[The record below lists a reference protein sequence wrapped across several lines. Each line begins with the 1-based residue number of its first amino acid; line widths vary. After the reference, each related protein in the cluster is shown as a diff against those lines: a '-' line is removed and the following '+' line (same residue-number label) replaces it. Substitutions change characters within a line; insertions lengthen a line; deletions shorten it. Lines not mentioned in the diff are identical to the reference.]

1 MREKDLSKKYTIGE
15 VIYEMKKL
23 KIIELQNRRHI
34 LTETSKTQK
43 DLFRKLVNEVP
54 RL

>member
-1 MREKDLSKKYTIGE
+1 MREKDLSKKYTIEE

-23 KIIELQNRRHI
+23 KIIDLNNQRQV
-34 LTETSKTQK
+34 LTEISKTQK
-43 DLFRKLVNEVP
+43 DLFKQLVNEVP